1 MSAVGLP
8 SIRLDE
14 LCRRNDA
21 ELAPGGI
28 RAVVVSEG
36 DTLSLARRIAHR
48 SRGQHLEAPP
58 EASALARRLRAG
70 GGALFVVSGL
80 EAFSGDEW
88 KRLDLLRSR
97 LSREGST
104 VLVLSPRSLDLLAR
118 AAPNL
123 SSFISP
129 PLWNL
134 ERDPDDTAEEGIEA
148 AQRSST
154 HVNDSPSHA
163 RRRLIRRQYEEA
175 SKFPGE
181 FVVMIGTRVFF
192 HSTDREEAI
201 HCYESAFKEVPD
213 GTPVFIEPGV
223 RLPER
228 DPVVRGRSLRGA

>member
-21 ELAPGGI
+21 ALAPGGI

-36 DTLSLARRIAHR
+36 DTLSLARRIAGR

-58 EASALARRLRAG
+58 DAAALARRLRAG

-134 ERDPDDTAEEGIEA
+134 ESDPDDAAEEGIEA
-148 AQRSST
+148 AQRSSA
-154 HVNDSPSHA
+154 HVNDSSSQA
-163 RRRLIRRQYEEA
+163 RQRLIRRQYEEA

-201 HCYESAFKEVPD
+201 HSYESAFKEVPD